1 MGFYWPDT
9 KNTFFSAIKDNF
21 ADIGISFYLKFF
33 IFFDIHKFAALKR
46 LKEIVSVEKQSLANI
61 WLTKWLVI
69 VNVMD
74 FWCGWYTVKRPFNAP
89 LATEIQQ

>member
-74 FWCGWYTVKRPFNAP
+74 FLVRVIGVNCTVPAP
-89 LATEIQQ
+89 MTTSK